1 MKRSELQRLFK
12 NGRALIAKETYA
24 IVKTRRVCAGA
35 MAVVRDAYETTC
47 VVEESKLR
55 RTAGYLGV
63 EGGWRL
69 ITFDMVLP
77 FSLIG
82 FFARVSGALA
92 DAGVSLLAVSAY
104 SRDHVLVQNKDLDK
118 AVKSLEKLGM
128 SVHRL

>member
-35 MAVVRDAYETTC
+35 MVVIRDPYETTC
-47 VVEESKLR
+47 VVDEAKLR
-55 RTAGYLGV
+55 KTRNLGV
-63 EGGWRL
+63 DGGWKL

-77 FSLIG
+77 FNLVG
-82 FFARVSGALA
+82 FFAQISGTLA
-92 DAGVSLLAVSAY
+92 DAGVSLLAISAY
-104 SRDHVLVQNKDLDK
+104 SRDHVLVKSKDLDK

-128 SVHRL
+128 SVQRL

>member
-12 NGRALIAKETYA
+12 HGRALIAKETYA

-35 MAVVRDAYETTC
+35 IVVVRDPYETTC
-47 VVEESKLR
+47 VVEESRLR
-55 RTAGYLGV
+55 KAGYLGV

-92 DAGVSLLAVSAY
+92 DAGVSLLAISAY

>member
-12 NGRALIAKETYA
+12 NGRALIAKESYA

-35 MAVVRDAYETTC
+35 MVVVRDPYETTC
-47 VVEESKLR
+47 VVDESRLR
-55 RTAGYLGV
+55 RIRYLGV
-63 EGGWRL
+63 EGGWKL

-82 FFARVSGALA
+82 FFAQVSGALA
-92 DAGVSLLAVSAY
+92 DAGVSLLAISAY
-104 SRDHVLVQNKDLDK
+104 SRDHVLVKSKDLDK